1 MRISHMVAAT
11 ALGAIALT
19 ACGGGGY
26 GGSSKSSNTTT
37 PPAAAAATGNTAAN
51 AAAGNVHTA
60 NTKLGTILVDGNGM
74 TVYGFA
80 NDSMGTSTCDGGCAS
95 VWPPVTVNGSALP
108 AGLDANL
115 FSVITRSD
123 GSHQLRAG
131 KWPLYLF
138 DGDTA
143 RGDVNGQG
151 SENFFVVNPDG
162 SLHK

>member
-1 MRISHMVAAT
+1 MVAAT

-19 ACGGGGY
+19 ACAGGSY
-26 GGSSKSSNTTT
+26 GGSKSSNTTSAPT
-37 PPAAAAATGNTAAN
+37 AAAASTNDSAA
-51 AAAGNVHTA
+51 NVHTVS
-60 NTKLGTILVDGNGM
+60 TKLGNILVDGNGM

-95 VWPPVTVNGSALP
+95 VWPPVTVKGSALP
-108 AGLDANL
+108 AGLDAHL

>member
-1 MRISHMVAAT
+1 MRISHLVAAT
-11 ALGAIALT
+11 ALGAIALS
-19 ACGGGGY
+19 ACAGGGY
-26 GGSSKSSNTTT
+26 GGSKSSNTTT
-37 PPAAAAATGNTAAN
+37 PPAAAAAADNNTPN
-51 AAAGNVHTA
+51 DTAGNVHTA
-60 NTKLGTILVDGNGM
+60 GTKLGNILVDGNGM

-80 NDSMGTSTCDGGCAS
+80 NDSMGTSTCEGGCAS
-95 VWPPVTVNGSALP
+95 VWPPVTVKGSALP
-108 AGLDANL
+108 AGLDAHL

-151 SENFFVVNPDG
+151 VENFFVVNPDG